1 MSAVALHPRAGLR
14 VANLNNPLAL
24 SQQQWFAALAACG
37 LHAEPQAAADWQRRL
52 ADLDASNGLALIR
65 DFYTGDL
72 SAAPLPVEQIGT
84 LTELA
89 RYGVDLTVDYSAL
102 IRLYVGYLRDA
113 GFLDPV
119 PQAAAS

>member
-1 MSAVALHPRAGLR
+1 LR
-14 VANLNNPLAL
+14 
-24 SQQQWFAALAACG
+24 
-37 LHAEPQAAADWQRRL
+37 AEPQAAADWQRRL

-89 RYGVDLTVDYSAL
+89 RHGVDLTVDYGAL
-102 IRLYVGYLRDA
+102 IRLYVGYLREA
-113 GFLDPV
+113 GFLRSLPETAV
-119 PQAAAS
+119 P